1 MDNIKWL
8 EDHYCCYVID
18 TSTPDAL
25 EKSFNAWLKSTPSEE
40 YNNSCYQLQS
50 TVGNPY
56 YDVTKEYP
64 NYYFNNI
71 SYFNYPITNDS
82 SMLNNNTTTELST
95 NISTTDTEKRPPRKR
110 NNHRRTSG
118 TNLYGRP
125 YCPGRPLSM
134 SERCR
139 IIELHRQGMKV
150 NAISKALCVSHG
162 CVSKIISRFRETG
175 LLSPFSNSENRR
187 NRKGM
192 KNSNNNLNNNNNN
205 NNKIAIVDKNVN
217 RSLQDSCDTFVIPS
231 NIPSDRQIAST
242 N

>member
-1 MDNIKWL
+1 MENIKWL
-8 EDHYCCYVID
+8 DDHYCCYVID

-25 EKSFNAWLKSTPSEE
+25 EKSFNAWLNGNSTQH
-40 YNNSCYQLQS
+40 YNNYYQPNT
-50 TVGNPY
+50 TVSNSY
-56 YDVTKEYP
+56 YDSIKNYSNYYP
-64 NYYFNNI
+64 NNI
-71 SYFNYPITNDS
+71 NYFNYPISNDS
-82 SMLNNNTTTELST
+82 LISNNDAVAELPTNLPVTES
-95 NISTTDTEKRPPRKR
+95 EKRPPRKR
-110 NNHRRTSG
+110 NNNRRISG

-134 SERCR
+134 GERCR

-192 KNSNNNLNNNNNN
+192 KNGNNVNNN
-205 NNKIAIVDKNVN
+205 NNKMTTVNKNVS
-217 RSLQDSCDTFVIPS
+217 RSPQSTCDSFSVTSTVVSDISTS
-231 NIPSDRQIAST
+231 NNI
-242 N
+242 